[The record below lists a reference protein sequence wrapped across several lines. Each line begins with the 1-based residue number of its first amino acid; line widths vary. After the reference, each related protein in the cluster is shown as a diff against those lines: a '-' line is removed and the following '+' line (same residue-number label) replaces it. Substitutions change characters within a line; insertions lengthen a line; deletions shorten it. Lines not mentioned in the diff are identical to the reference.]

1 MYAVHTYT
9 KYSHSDTFYY
19 TQCTARV
26 PPHTHTIYQA
36 RLAGRAGPA
45 CRGAD
50 LSKMVVCVAAQRAG
64 QSELGREQAWEGGRY
79 VEMETDKAAFL
90 AGFRRCGMP
99 RRFPAVPPR
108 TAAVEATFA
117 A

>member
-1 MYAVHTYT
+1 MHGTGST
-9 KYSHSDTFYY
+9 T
-19 TQCTARV
+19 
-26 PPHTHTIYQA
+26 HTHTIYQA